1 MCWKGYGESCS
12 LTSVGMQK
20 FSFFY
25 PLSPGLPP
33 HCCSIMKEKRGSRAL
48 DYILKCTGRCKH
60 LLGHLV
66 DGAVFQTGIFFFC
79 FLRGV
84 QHWESLLE
92 CGKCLCK
99 GRELG
104 GRQGKWV
111 LLTLASWKLPLCSCK
126 GCLYGQKRLLRAVGV
141 CVRAAACLGAIDCRI
156 RSINRINTTGLRHW
170 DT

>member
-66 DGAVFQTGIFFFC
+66 DGAVFQTGIFFFLFPEGC
-79 FLRGV
+79 AALGKLAGV
-84 QHWESLLE
+84 WQVPLQ
-92 CGKCLCK
+92 
-99 GRELG
+99 
-104 GRQGKWV
+104 RQGARREAGKVGALDLSQLKAALV
-111 LLTLASWKLPLCSCK
+111 LLQRLFVWAEKAPEGRGSLCRCSSLP
-126 GCLYGQKRLLRAVGV
+126 GCNRLQ
-141 CVRAAACLGAIDCRI
+141 
-156 RSINRINTTGLRHW
+156 N
-170 DT
+170 